1 MATGFL
7 CHELY
12 MWHNTPNFAG
22 VIPYGNPVQPY
33 EHAENPETKRR
44 FRNLLDVSG
53 LLKQLTLVEAREATD
68 EEILRFHTS
77 DYLEKIRTLNEEYSA
92 ETGMLTPMSRGSF
105 EIAKLAAGDN
115 CFYSDRKSEVVRCQ
129 LLHHLG
135 QQRLVGQL
143 DFAAGALPLGGN

>member
-7 CHELY
+7 YHELY

-53 LLKQLTLVEAREATD
+53 LLKQLTTIEAREATD

-77 DYLEKIRTLNEEYSA
+77 DYLEKIRRRAPQGEEQERDTRRHRAVSA
-92 ETGMLTPMSRGSF
+92 RDGVPVPRGS
-105 EIAKLAAGDN
+105 A
-115 CFYSDRKSEVVRCQ
+115 
-129 LLHHLG
+129 
-135 QQRLVGQL
+135 
-143 DFAAGALPLGGN
+143 